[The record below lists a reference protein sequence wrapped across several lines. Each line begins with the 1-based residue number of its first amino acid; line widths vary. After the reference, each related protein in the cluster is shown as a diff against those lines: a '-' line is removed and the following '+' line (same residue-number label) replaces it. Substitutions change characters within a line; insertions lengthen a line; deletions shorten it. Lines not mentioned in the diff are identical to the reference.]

1 MKLSAPFPGSRL
13 PPSKSSAVP
22 VAVRKPK
29 KRLGS
34 RNFHYVAERK
44 TEKVSYMDKENRSF
58 RHAMNDSSGS
68 EAELEGCD
76 AVPVANIFDSQ
87 PSESDVTWPSGRIW
101 EMLDEYKRVKI
112 DHKVSFNFAQRHWM
126 QVVRKVNQSKT
137 SNIQQ
142 SLQQVKNKMDSLK
155 KKFKVE
161 KKHQNTTGQ
170 GPHPW
175 EYYDIMYDLF
185 GTSSKIV
192 GIPNASDN
200 GQCTQPN
207 QTTTSTPRP
216 TRTVVDLNISPPTSA
231 PRDSSKQRSES
242 RSPAQEA
249 DPGQGPEVHSPLSPR
264 RFRSRGVTGQ
274 KVKSKRSPAG
284 RSNREIAEAMREF
297 TDAYK
302 ETKRARQEGEKER
315 TALLASMINLRRRDM
330 FSE

>member
-1 MKLSAPFPGSRL
+1 
-13 PPSKSSAVP
+13 
-22 VAVRKPK
+22 
-29 KRLGS
+29 
-34 RNFHYVAERK
+34 
-44 TEKVSYMDKENRSF
+44 
-58 RHAMNDSSGS
+58 MNDSSGS

-76 AVPVANIFDSQ
+76 AVPVANILDSQ

-200 GQCTQPN
+200 
-207 QTTTSTPRP
+207 
-216 TRTVVDLNISPPTSA
+216 
-231 PRDSSKQRSES
+231 
-242 RSPAQEA
+242 AQEA